1 MSLNVGKW
9 LILVPILILGARG
22 YEVGFKTNYVRVGGG
37 VRKREIERRER
48 LRRVNE
54 KLFTTKSYIFLKIL
68 LSYIYIHI
76 FRFHLD

>member
-37 VRKREIERRER
+37 GEKERDREKGKVKESE
-48 LRRVNE
+48 
-54 KLFTTKSYIFLKIL
+54 
-68 LSYIYIHI
+68 
-76 FRFHLD
+76 